1 MKFLACFALFATLAV
16 VSVNALAGQSAC
28 RDPTEVHQKFP
39 HHWDPSKYWYCEQL
53 NENAVE
59 RDCPK
64 DTAYMH
70 LLKECIPWPNWVWK
84 KPENPPTV
92 A

>member
-1 MKFLACFALFATLAV
+1 MKFLISLALFACLTV
-16 VSVNALAGQSAC
+16 VAVNALAGQSAC
-28 RDPTEVHQKFP
+28 RDPSEVGQTYP
-39 HHWDPSKYWYCEQL
+39 HHWDPSKYWFCEKL
-53 NENAVE
+53 NEVAVE
-59 RDCPK
+59 KDCPK

-70 LLKECIPWPNWVWK
+70 LLKACIPWANWVWK